1 MRLFKS
7 STIDR
12 QLMKMKRLIPFVL
25 AAGLMST
32 TGCLSTHVVNNQA
45 RPHWECAP
53 EEKYARQV
61 EGRPGYYALLPLTII
76 ADIAT
81 LPFQAIVI
89 GMAHEGWVNIDG
101 WPVPLP
107 F

>member
-1 MRLFKS
+1 M
-7 STIDR
+7 IGA
-12 QLMKMKRLIPFVL
+12 QAVAP
-25 AAGLMST
+25 AT
-32 TGCLSTHVVNNQA
+32 TSVVPPTGNPHPLSTHVVNNKA